1 MKFHEIG
8 PSIRERRKL
17 CGLTQAELAGRA
29 GISRVTLSKLEN
41 GKLSGI
47 SLRTVLTT
55 LDQLN
60 LEFAMVE
67 PGALPTLEELVGR
80 KKYE

>member
-1 MKFHEIG
+1 MKFYEIG
-8 PSIRERRKL
+8 PSIRERRKQR
-17 CGLTQAELAGRA
+17 GLTQAELAGRA

-60 LEFAMVE
+60 LELAMVE
-67 PGALPTLEELVGR
+67 PGALPTLEELVER